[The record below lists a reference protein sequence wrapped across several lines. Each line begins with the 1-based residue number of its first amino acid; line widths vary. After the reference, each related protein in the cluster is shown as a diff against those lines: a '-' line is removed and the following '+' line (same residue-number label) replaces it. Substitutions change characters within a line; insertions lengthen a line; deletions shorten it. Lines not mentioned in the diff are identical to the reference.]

1 MLSVPIA
8 SNRSVIILK
17 AGKDVEVVAYFEVV
31 SRIQLEA
38 VSKATKS
45 LKQDSS

>member
-8 SNRSVIILK
+8 SNRSVVIQK
-17 AGKDVEVVAYFEVV
+17 GGKDVEVVAYFEVV
-31 SRIQLEA
+31 SRIHLEA
-38 VSKATKS
+38 LCKTTNS